1 MSNARF
7 SILQARAIGDTR
19 ISNSQFRT
27 LAALG
32 LYGDQEGWCFPKLST
47 LGKLLAK
54 SKQAVSKDIQMLAEL
69 GYVEIKHQY
78 REDGSQMNN
87 LYRLVFDS
95 IPTRQPDVDPNQQG
109 VYPPSTPDVD
119 PPSISEV
126 DALTPHINDP
136 IKQGIKSGAK
146 RPRDERLSHPS
157 IVVYRDVAKLQV
169 PEILRD
175 DVISTVGDDAIR
187 WGNIVKQWIGNGW
200 KPGNINGMLDYYRNG
215 GNGNGR
221 KQAPANEPA
230 GFAGIR
236 EYLESQNGNE

>member
-7 SILQARAIGDTR
+7 SILQAKAISDEH

-32 LYGDQEGWCFPKLST
+32 LYGDQDGWCFPKLTT
-47 LGKLLAK
+47 LGKLLSK

-69 GYVEIKHQY
+69 GYVEVKHQY

-87 LYRLVFDS
+87 LYRLVFDK
-95 IPTRQPDVDPNQQG
+95 IPTRQSDIDPHQQG
-109 VYPPSTPDVD
+109 IYPPSTPEVD

-126 DALTPHINDP
+126 DALTTHINTP
-136 IKQGIKSGAK
+136 NKQGIKSGAK
-146 RPRDERLSHPS
+146 RTPDTRLSHPA
-157 IVVYRDVAKLQV
+157 IVVYRALARLTPPDA
-169 PEILRD
+169 LRD
-175 DVISTVGDDAIR
+175 DIISTVGDDEVQ

-200 KPGNINGMLDYYRNG
+200 KPGNINGMLDYYRKG

-221 KQAPANEPA
+221 NDKQAKRDELYALLQE
-230 GFAGIR
+230 
-236 EYLESQNGNE
+236 E

>member
-7 SILQARAIGDTR
+7 SILQAKAISDTR

-69 GYVEIKHQY
+69 GYVEVKHQY

-95 IPTRQPDVDPNQQG
+95 APTRQPDVDPHQQG

-126 DALTPHINDP
+126 DALTTHVNDLS
-136 IKQGIKSGAK
+136 KQGIKSGAK
-146 RPRDERLSHPS
+146 RPTDERLQHPAIVAYRS
-157 IVVYRDVAKLQV
+157 IARLTP
-169 PEILRD
+169 PEALRD
-175 DVISTVGDDAIR
+175 DIIQAVGDDFVK
-187 WGNIVKQWIGNGW
+187 WGNTVKDWIGHGW
-200 KPGNINGMLDYYRNG
+200 KPGNINGMLDYYKNG

-221 KQAPANEPA
+221 KPDTRQAEIDAALKEVF
-230 GFAGIR
+230 G
-236 EYLESQNGNE
+236 E